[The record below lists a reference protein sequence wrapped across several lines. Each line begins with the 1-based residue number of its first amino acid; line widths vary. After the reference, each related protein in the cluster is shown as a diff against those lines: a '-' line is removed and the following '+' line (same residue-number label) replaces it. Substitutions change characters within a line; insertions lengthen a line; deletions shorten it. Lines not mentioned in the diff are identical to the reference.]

1 MNVRPSLRQTEE
13 GKALLSEA
21 RVRMNQTYYDK
32 SGVTAENE
40 IAETVNLEKLMVKPK
55 APLTEVFKDIKPIE
69 ECTIEKTKG
78 RLKHDEKT
86 ICEKLLKKYGPE
98 NYLKMAKDI
107 RTNYLQ
113 WSKGQCAKNVKLYLE
128 TCKK

>member
-32 SGVTAENE
+32 SGVTAEDE
-40 IAETVNLEKLMVKPK
+40 IADTVNLEKLMVKPK

-69 ECTIEKTKG
+69 GGTG
-78 RLKHDEKT
+78 
-86 ICEKLLKKYGPE
+86 KYVNG
-98 NYLKMAKDI
+98 N
-107 RTNYLQ
+107 
-113 WSKGQCAKNVKLYLE
+113 NVIHMS
-128 TCKK
+128 TSVC